1 MGVIQRIHSVE
12 GVANPVGPYS
22 LATIS
27 PEGLVYTAGQVGM
40 KPDGTLVDGGVEA
53 ETHQAMQNLA
63 RILGAAAIDLSKV
76 LKATIYVTDINDF
89 GRVNQV
95 YGSWFPEGEYPARE
109 TVGAAALPLGAH
121 VEISMVAMRVV

>member
-1 MGVIQRIHSVE
+1 MGAIHRIRSVE

-27 PEGLVYTAGQVGM
+27 PEGLVYTAGQIGM
-40 KPDGTLVDGGVEA
+40 APNGTLVDGGVQAEA
-53 ETHQAMQNLA
+53 QQAMQNVA
-63 RILGAAAIDLSKV
+63 RILSAAATDLSRV

-109 TVGAAALPLGAH
+109 TVGVAALPLGAS
-121 VEISMVAMRVV
+121 VEISMVAAQ